1 VLSHFRLIFF
11 CHTVLNP
18 RATAFS
24 REVSS
29 VWNSREPRVE
39 KVNFRRKIQLLEGT
53 MIAILFTTLSNWLE
67 QSERRRIG
75 LYLGSATN
83 HAELE
88 RRIRSLDKSPL

>member
-1 VLSHFRLIFF
+1 
-11 CHTVLNP
+11 
-18 RATAFS
+18 
-24 REVSS
+24 
-29 VWNSREPRVE
+29 
-39 KVNFRRKIQLLEGT
+39 